1 MIISKT
7 PYRISFFGG
16 GSDYPVW
23 YQKYG
28 GSVISTTIDK
38 YLYISLRELPKFFN
52 HKYRIV
58 YSKVEQVNSI
68 NNIEHHVIRKGLKRY
83 NIKNHLEIHYDGEMP
98 AKSGVGSSSSFIVGF
113 LNILENLKNNSIKKN
128 VLAKKSILF
137 EQKILNENVGSQ
149 DQVAAAYGGF
159 NHIIFYKNKDY
170 SVNKINIKNHF
181 FENLNRNLFLIYTGI
196 QRTSSLVSST
206 YINKL
211 ITSKKTY
218 IDNILD
224 IVCEAKKVIQSK
236 KNLNDFGKLLHE
248 TWILKKNLSNVM
260 SSKKIDDIYSYCINN
275 GALGGK
281 ILGAGSGGF
290 LLVYVPRNKQKKL
303 LSEIKKKN
311 LVIPFNF
318 SSKGSEIIYKSKKI

>member
-58 YSKVEQVNSI
+58 YSKVEQVNSL
-68 NNIEHHVIRKGLKRY
+68 NDIEHHVIRKGLKRY
-83 NIKNHLEIHYDGEMP
+83 KIKNHLEIHYDGEMP
-98 AKSGVGSSSSFIVGF
+98 AKSGVGSSSSFVVGF
-113 LNILENLKNNSIKKN
+113 INILENLKNKNLRNN
-128 VLAKKSILF
+128 VLANKSILF

-159 NHIIFYKNKDY
+159 NHITFFKNKDY
-170 SVNKINIKNHF
+170 SVNKINIKNSF
-181 FENLNRNLFLIYTGI
+181 FKNLNKNLFLIYTGI

-211 ITSKKTY
+211 TTSKKRY
-218 IDNILD
+218 IDKILD
-224 IVCEAKKVIQSK
+224 IVSEAKKVIQSK
-236 KNLNDFGKLLHE
+236 NNLNDFGKLLHE

-260 SSKKIDDIYSYCINN
+260 SSKKIDDIYSYCLNN

-290 LLVYVPRNKQKKL
+290 LLVYIPRNKQKKL
-303 LSEIKKKN
+303 LLQIKKKN
-311 LVIPFNF
+311 LIIPFNF
-318 SSKGSEIIYKSKKI
+318 SNKGSEIIYNSK